1 MDQGSVSTGA
11 RLVPGGTR
19 HGAMYAPTI
28 VADVK
33 PEMKISYDELF
44 GPAVV
49 VTPFTEI
56 EDAIALANDTR

>member
-1 MDQGSVSTGA
+1 
-11 RLVPGGTR
+11 
-19 HGAMYAPTI
+19 MYAPTI

-44 GPAVV
+44 GPVVV